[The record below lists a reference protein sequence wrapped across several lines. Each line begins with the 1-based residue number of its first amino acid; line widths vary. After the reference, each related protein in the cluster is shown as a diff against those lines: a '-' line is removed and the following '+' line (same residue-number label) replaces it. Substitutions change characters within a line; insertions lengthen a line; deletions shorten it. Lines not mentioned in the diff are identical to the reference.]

1 MEESVPLLADAVADR
16 PTLADVALRAGVS
29 TATVS
34 RVLTGSARV
43 SEGTNRLVQ
52 QAISELGY
60 VRRRAPWTHRPTGGS
75 VAAIVTESSERFFS
89 DPFFARLLH
98 GASRALVP
106 VGYQLAFVAVRD
118 RSEYAAA
125 ARFVRRGVDGVLLV
139 SSHGPDPLMPLLDT
153 AGVPTV
159 LCGRPLAEH
168 GAPYV
173 DTDNYGGAQAAVH
186 HLLAAGRQRLG
197 TIAGPSDMAASQDR
211 LRGFTETLAATGL
224 EPVAELGDFSLE
236 SGERAMTRLLRR
248 RPDLDAVFVAS
259 DLMAAGAL
267 RALRRAGR
275 RVPDDVAVIGFDD
288 DPVAQHTHPPLS
300 TVRQPVEEQGATMAR
315 HVLALIGNGTEPGR
329 STLLP
334 TTLVR
339 RESA

>member
-1 MEESVPLLADAVADR
+1 MPAPADAAGSR
-16 PTLADVALRAGVS
+16 PTLTDVALLAGVS
-29 TATVS
+29 TATAS

-43 SEGTNRLVQ
+43 SEDTNRRVQ
-52 QAISELGY
+52 EAISKLGY
-60 VRRRAPWTHRPTGGS
+60 VRRRAPWTHRPHRPHGGS
-75 VAAIVTESSERFFS
+75 IAAIITESSERFFS

-98 GASRALVP
+98 GASRALAP
-106 VGYQLAFVAVRD
+106 VGYQLAFVAVKD
-118 RSEYAAA
+118 RSEYVAA

-139 SSHGPDPLMPLLDT
+139 SSHGSDPLMPVLDT
-153 AGVPTV
+153 ARVPTV
-159 LCGRPLAEH
+159 LCGRPLSEH
-168 GAPYV
+168 GASYV

-186 HLLAAGRQRLG
+186 HLVAAGRQRIG
-197 TIAGPSDMAASQDR
+197 TIAGPRDMAASQDR
-211 LRGFTETLAATGL
+211 LRGFTEAMAATGL
-224 EPVAELGDFSLE
+224 EPVVDLGDFSLE

-288 DPVAQHTHPPLS
+288 DPVAQYTHPPLS
-300 TVRQPVEEQGATMAR
+300 TIRQPVEEQGSTMAR
-315 HVLALIGNGTEPGR
+315 HILALIEDRTKPGPR
-329 STLLP
+329 TLLP
-334 TTLVR
+334 TTLIC